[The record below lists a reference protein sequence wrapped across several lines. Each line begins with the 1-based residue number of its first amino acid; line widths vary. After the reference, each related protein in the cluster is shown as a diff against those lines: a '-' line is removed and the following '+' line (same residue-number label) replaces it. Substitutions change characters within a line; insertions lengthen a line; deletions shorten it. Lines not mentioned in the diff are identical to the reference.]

1 MADGLVVVEDELN
14 MDRRRGFG
22 ALTVFERLRDEILSL
37 ELEPGQLID
46 EASLA
51 KRFDVSRSPIREAL
65 VRLGSERL
73 VKTLPNKGTIVAPLN
88 LEEFPAYVDALD
100 LIQRVVTRLAAQN
113 RTEADLVKIKTLQD
127 RFVESLSRND
137 ALAMIHSNREF
148 HAAIGDAGGNRIFAD
163 TYRRILDEG
172 RRTLRLYFRSYDDT
186 LPPELGQAHV
196 KIIAAIENRQPD
208 LAEKLAH
215 EHAEQVHRRFVDYI
229 SQRSVPKFRLKY

>member
-1 MADGLVVVEDELN
+1 MVVGEETNL
-14 MDRRRGFG
+14 DRRRGFG
-22 ALTVFERLRDEILSL
+22 ALNVFEKLRDEILSL

-51 KRFDVSRSPIREAL
+51 KRFNVSRSPIREAL

-88 LEEFPAYVDALD
+88 LEEFPNYVDALD
-100 LIQRVVTRLAAQN
+100 LIQRVVTRLAAEH
-113 RTEADLVKIKTLQD
+113 RTERDLEQIKSLQVH
-127 RFVESLSRND
+127 FVNSVTGND

-172 RRTLRLYFRSYDDT
+172 RRTLRLYFRSYDDK
-186 LPPELGQAHV
+186 LPSELGQAHNN
-196 KIIAAIENRQPD
+196 IIHAIEIQDPD

-215 EHAEQVHRRFVDYI
+215 EHAVQVHQRFVDYI
-229 SQRSVPKFRLKY
+229 SKRSVTNLSLTY